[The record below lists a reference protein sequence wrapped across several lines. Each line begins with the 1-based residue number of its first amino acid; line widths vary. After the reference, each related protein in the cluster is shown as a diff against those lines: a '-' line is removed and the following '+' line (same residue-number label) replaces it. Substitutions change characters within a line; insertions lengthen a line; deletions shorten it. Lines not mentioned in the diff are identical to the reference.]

1 MTTAASIST
10 TNWVVTISALLIII
24 GLDFAWAVSRRN
36 KDTSLKEATAWSLFY
51 VSLAVAF
58 GLNLSQ
64 WLGAQEQKE
73 FFAGWLTEY
82 SLSFDNLFVFVLILT
97 RLKIDKQKQPLA
109 LLIGILIAL
118 VLRVIAISLGKAA
131 IEQFEWVFFI
141 FGAFLIY
148 TAYHQAFR
156 SESDDEESESKLI
169 VWLRKRIHVSDNFDG
184 AKVRTLVNGKKVF
197 TPMIVVFA
205 AIAMTDVMFAFDSIP
220 AIFGITTDPFIVF
233 TANVF
238 ALMGLRQLYFL
249 LGGLLDKLEYLKY
262 GIAFILAFIGV
273 KLVAHAMHVN
283 ELPFINGGKAIEWA
297 PEISTNTSLAVI
309 VSAIVVAAIA
319 SAVKIKVSA
328 KSQEK

>member
-1 MTTAASIST
+1 MKMTESMESVASTGVIST
-10 TNWVVTISALLIII
+10 TNWIITISALVLIIA
-24 GLDFAWAVSRRN
+24 LDFAWAVSRRN

-51 VSLAVAF
+51 ISLAVAF

-97 RLKIDKQKQPLA
+97 RLKIDKQKQQLA

-148 TAYHQAFR
+148 TAVTLFMENSHGN
-156 SESDDEESESKLI
+156 EEEEESKI
-169 VWLRKRIHVSDNFDG
+169 IQWLRNKG
-184 AKVRTLVNGKKVF
+184 LKPF
-197 TPMIVVFA
+197 T
-205 AIAMTDVMFAFDSIP
+205 IALLALGMTDLLFALDSIP
-220 AIFGITTDPFIVF
+220 AIFGLTQNVYIVI
-233 TANVF
+233 TANIF

-249 LGGLLDKLEYLKY
+249 IGGLMTRLIYIGKGLS
-262 GIAFILAFIGV
+262 AILAFIGV
-273 KLVAHAMHVN
+273 KLVFHAFHAVDIH
-283 ELPFINGGKAIEWA
+283 EVAGVKIPDITITQSLSVIVACLVVA
-297 PEISTNTSLAVI
+297 TVASLISTRNS
-309 VSAIVVAAIA
+309 
-319 SAVKIKVSA
+319 VKK
-328 KSQEK
+328 EH

>member
-97 RLKIDKQKQPLA
+97 RLKIDKQKQQLA

-148 TAYHQAFR
+148 TAVTLFMEK
-156 SESDDEESESKLI
+156 SGGEEEEEDSKI
-169 VWLRKRIHVSDNFDG
+169 IQWLRNKG
-184 AKVRTLVNGKKVF
+184 LKPF
-197 TPMIVVFA
+197 T
-205 AIAMTDVMFAFDSIP
+205 IALLALGMTDLLFALDSIP
-220 AIFGITTDPFIVF
+220 AIFGLTQNVYIVI
-233 TANVF
+233 TANIF

-249 LGGLLDKLEYLKY
+249 IGGLMTRLVYIGKGLS
-262 GIAFILAFIGV
+262 AILAFIGI
-273 KLVAHAMHVN
+273 KLVFHAFHAIDVH
-283 ELPFINGGKAIEWA
+283 EVGGWHIPDITITQSLSVIVACLVVSTVA
-297 PEISTNTSLAVI
+297 SLISTRNS
-309 VSAIVVAAIA
+309 
-319 SAVKIKVSA
+319 
-328 KSQEK
+328 EKRA

>member
-10 TNWVVTISALLIII
+10 SNWVVTISALLIII

-51 VSLAVAF
+51 ISLAVAF
-58 GLNLSQ
+58 GLSLSQ

-97 RLKIDKQKQPLA
+97 RLKIDKQKQQLA

-118 VLRVIAISLGKAA
+118 ILRVIAITLGKAA

-148 TAYHQAFR
+148 TAVTLFLEK
-156 SESDDEESESKLI
+156 SGGEEEEKDSKIIL
-169 VWLRKRIHVSDNFDG
+169 WLRKKG
-184 AKVRTLVNGKKVF
+184 LKPF
-197 TPMIVVFA
+197 T
-205 AIAMTDVMFAFDSIP
+205 IALLALGMTDLLFALDSIP
-220 AIFGITTDPFIVF
+220 AIFGLTQNVYIVI
-233 TANVF
+233 TANIF

-249 LGGLLDKLEYLKY
+249 IGGLMARLVYIGKGLS
-262 GIAFILAFIGV
+262 AILAFIGI
-273 KLVAHAMHVN
+273 KLVFHAFHAIGVHEVGGWHVPDITITQS
-283 ELPFINGGKAIEWA
+283 LSVIVACLLVSTVA
-297 PEISTNTSLAVI
+297 SLISTRNS
-309 VSAIVVAAIA
+309 
-319 SAVKIKVSA
+319 
-328 KSQEK
+328 EKKA